1 MKQKLIIIITFY
13 LLSTGQSTVQ
23 SQERMSLKSCLETA
37 LKQNFDVRISRNDQ
51 QISNNNLSPG
61 NAGMLPK
68 IDLQTGLSGSLAD
81 ETLTPAN
88 GAAVT
93 NKGILD
99 DRYSAGVQLNWT
111 IFDGFSMFTAWEKL
125 KEMQAQG
132 ELNTRLT
139 IENLISDIT
148 AEYFSYIHQQIRYE
162 NLKYAVKLSAERLRI
177 VDARYQIGSMSGL
190 ELQQAKVDFNADS
203 SKLFK
208 QKEILYASRI
218 RMNELMAEN
227 QTEKSFIPEDSI
239 IIFNAIPDKNTQLEQ
254 MQQNNIFL
262 MMARKEMTLSV
273 LELKAA
279 QSKNLPWVK
288 LNAGYGYALNRYEA
302 ATYPRQQNM
311 GVSYGLS
318 LGYNLFDGFNRKR
331 EQQNARISIENKELA
346 LKQLE
351 MSLRSDF
358 SNIRMAW
365 QNNREL
371 TMLEQQNLGHARK
384 NYEIAMERYRL
395 GNLSGIELRE
405 AQNSLLEAE
414 DRLVQAQYNT
424 KMCEISLLQL
434 CGGIM
439 QYVR

>member
-1 MKQKLIIIITFY
+1 MKQKHIIIIIY
-13 LLSTGQSTVQ
+13 LLWAGQFTVQ
-23 SQERMSLKSCLETA
+23 SQESMSLKTCLEKA
-37 LKQNFDVRISRNDQ
+37 LKQNFDVRISRNEQ
-51 QISNNNLSPG
+51 QISDNNLTPG
-61 NAGMLPK
+61 NAGMLPE
-68 IDLQTGLSGSLAD
+68 IDLQTGLSGSLSD
-81 ETLTPAN
+81 ETLTPAA
-88 GAAVT
+88 GAAVP
-93 NKGILD
+93 NNGINNNQ
-99 DRYSAGVQLNWT
+99 YSAGIQLNWT

-125 KEMQAQG
+125 KEMQARG

-148 AEYFSYIHQQIRYE
+148 SEYFSYIHQQIRYE

-177 VDARYQIGSMSGL
+177 VDARYQIGSVSGL
-190 ELQQAKVDFNADS
+190 ELQQARVDFNADS
-203 SKLFK
+203 SKLFR

-227 QTEKSFIPEDSI
+227 QTEKSFTPADSV
-239 IIFNAIPDKNTQLEQ
+239 IIFRTLPDKNTQFEQ
-254 MQQNNIFL
+254 MLQNNVIL
-262 MMARKEMTLSV
+262 KMAAKEMTLSV

-279 QSKNLPWVK
+279 QSKNLPWIK
-288 LNAGYGYALNRYEA
+288 LNAGYGYTLNKFEA
-302 ATYPRQQNM
+302 ATYPTQQNM
-311 GVSYGLS
+311 GMKYGIT

-351 MSLRSDF
+351 KSLQSEF
-358 SNIRMAW
+358 ANIRMAYE
-365 QNNREL
+365 NNREL
-371 TMLEQQNLGHARK
+371 TRLELQNLGQARK
-384 NYEIAMERYRL
+384 NHEIAMERYRL

-439 QYVR
+439 AYVR